1 MVNIPQKGHGN
12 SLPNLSWKAV
22 VMGILEP
29 TPSLLL
35 AERQSTPL
43 CGSGPGLCLWMDG
56 GFTHPANLLPACLVQ
71 SFVEWSERGCEEGL
85 GMALGL
91 GGVTGRAFLLLLI
104 SQGGGLSSEGF
115 MAGL

>member
-1 MVNIPQKGHGN
+1 MVNIPQKVHGN
-12 SLPNLSWKAV
+12 SLPNLSRKVV

-35 AERQSTPL
+35 AERQSTPF

-56 GFTHPANLLPACLVQ
+56 GFTHPANVLPACRVQ
-71 SFVEWSERGCEEGL
+71 SFIERGCEEEL

-91 GGVTGRAFLLLLI
+91 GGVTGRASCCCSFLK
-104 SQGGGLSSEGF
+104 GVV
-115 MAGL
+115 